1 MSAKRWFALML
12 LGCAFSGVV
21 PAGADPQP
29 NPQELF
35 QRSYDAEAV
44 GKLQDALLP
53 MDALPA
59 GARNGYVAQIR
70 RGWLLYKLGRHA
82 EAVDAYSKASA
93 LEPRSVESRLGVLA
107 PKIAMRRWSD
117 VESTAREALKLDP
130 NNYSANAKLAFAYYN
145 LGRYA
150 EAATVYKKITD
161 AYPGDI
167 DIRSGLGWSYL
178 KASKAGDAIREF
190 RRILEVAPK
199 HTLAREGLSAAGAT
213 E

>member
-1 MSAKRWFALML
+1 MSAKKWFALML

-29 NPQELF
+29 SSQELF

-44 GKLQDALLP
+44 GKLQDALVP
-53 MDALPA
+53 MDALPTP
-59 GARNGYVAQIR
+59 ARNNYVAQIR

-82 EAVDAYSKASA
+82 EAVDAYAKASA

-107 PKIAMRRWSD
+107 PQLAMRRWSD

-130 NNYSANAKLAFAYYN
+130 NNYSANSKLAYAYYN
-145 LGRYA
+145 LGRYS
-150 EAATVYKKITD
+150 EAATVYKKVTE
-161 AYPGDI
+161 AYPGDV
-167 DIRSGLGWSYL
+167 DIRAGLGWAYL

-190 RRILEVAPK
+190 RRVLEVAPK
-199 HTLAREGLSAAGAT
+199 HALAREGLSAAGAT